1 MKLHLWYLDG
11 FPHLLDGR
19 SLLQHLVVRCLVEL
33 HGILRLFLDVHA
45 IDLDER
51 IRLGLNLL
59 GIGVDV
65 VRGVELQWLCTVVVG
80 R

>member
-1 MKLHLWYLDG
+1 MLPCELD
-11 FPHLLDGR
+11 
-19 SLLQHLVVRCLVEL
+19 
-33 HGILRLFLDVHA
+33 GILRLFLDVHA
-45 IDLDER
+45 IDLDEI

-65 VRGVELQWLCTVVVG
+65 VRGLESQWLCTVVVG